1 MSSNAKRNCTE
12 IGSNVE
18 LPKNVSWAF
27 SCKISKTKAQ
37 LPGGT
42 TEAAKNLLLSSTL
55 HVDPLLNGPGNLM
68 TEDTKRMRNMMSA
81 VFCCD
86 L

>member
-18 LPKNVSWAF
+18 LPKNISWAF

-42 TEAAKNLLLSSTL
+42 TEAAKNLLLSPNTTCRPIVEWAREL
-55 HVDPLLNGPGNLM
+55 NDRRHEKDEEHDVCYALL
-68 TEDTKRMRNMMSA
+68 
-81 VFCCD
+81 
-86 L
+86 